1 MNIRCSDLLATLKI
15 EAIEA
20 KLIGSDNAIQS
31 IQPIESCSPGV
42 LTFAEKHQYLTT
54 ALQQQVAAVV
64 VPEHIELDE
73 LDRGNTSLIQVSDVR
88 VALATIRQHHD
99 DDNPYQS
106 KRVSQREWPRIHPS
120 AVIHEDVTVPA
131 SVIIGPGVI
140 IGSQV
145 ILAEHVAILANAV
158 IEQKARI
165 GERSIIHPCCVI
177 GWGCEIGADVIIKSG
192 AILGAEGHG
201 FARDREGH
209 FHRIPQRG
217 KVVIEDNVVIGANCT
232 IDRATYHETRI
243 HRGCIIDAQ
252 CHLAHNVVLDED
264 CALVA
269 QTGIAGS
276 SRFGKRVMASGQT
289 GVLDH
294 VSIPDDTVLVHRAG
308 VINSIKQSGM
318 YATTPPQPFAR
329 YLKNIAVF
337 QRLAEVWQRLRV
349 LEKKVADLT
358 DNHET

>member
-1 MNIRCSDLLATLKI
+1 MNIRCSDLIATLTS
-15 EAIEA
+15 ETIEA
-20 KLIGSDNAIQS
+20 KLIGGDNAIHS
-31 IQPIESCSPGV
+31 IQPIESCFQGS
-42 LTFAEKHQYLTT
+42 LTFAEKHKYLTT

-64 VPEHIELDE
+64 VSENIEFDDLD
-73 LDRGNTSLIQVSDVR
+73 LGNTSLIQVSDVR
-88 VALATIRQHHD
+88 LALAYLRQHHD
-99 DDNPYQS
+99 DANPYQNRS
-106 KRVSQREWPRIHPS
+106 LSQNEWPRIHPS
-120 AVIHEDVTVPA
+120 AIIHEDVKVPD
-131 SVIIGPGVI
+131 SVFIGPGAVV
-140 IGSQV
+140 GSQV
-145 ILAEHVAILANAV
+145 ILAEHAVIMANAV
-158 IEQKARI
+158 IEQKARV

-177 GWGCEIGADVIIKSG
+177 GWDCEIGADVIIKSG
-192 AILGAEGHG
+192 AIIGAEGHG
-201 FARDREGH
+201 FARDSAGH

-217 KVVIEDNVVIGANCT
+217 KVVIEDKVVIGANCT
-232 IDRATYHETRI
+232 IDRATYHETRV

-276 SRFGKRVMASGQT
+276 SRLGKRVMASGQT

-294 VSIPDDTVLVHRAG
+294 VNIPDDTVLVHRAG

-337 QRLAEVWQRLRV
+337 QRLSEVWVRLRS
-349 LEKKVADLT
+349 LEKKVANLT
-358 DNHET
+358 DKH

>member
-1 MNIRCSDLLATLKI
+1 MNLCCSEVISTLKT

-20 KLIGSDNAIQS
+20 VLVGSDNAIQS
-31 IQPIESCSPGV
+31 VQPIESCTPGA
-42 LTFAEKHQYLTT
+42 LTFAEKHKYLTT

-64 VPEHIELDE
+64 VPKSLELDD
-73 LDRGNTSLIQVSDVR
+73 LDLGNTSLIQVADVR
-88 VALATIRQHHD
+88 VALAYIRQHHD
-99 DDNPYQS
+99 DHPYQS
-106 KRVSQREWPRIHPS
+106 EWSRIHPS
-120 AVIHEDVTVPA
+120 AVIHEDVLVPESA
-131 SVIIGPGVI
+131 MIGPGVVV
-140 IGSQV
+140 GSQV
-145 ILAEHVAILANAV
+145 TLAEHVVILANAV
-158 IEQKARI
+158 IEQHASI
-165 GERSIIHPCCVI
+165 GQRSIIHSCCVI
-177 GWGCEIGADVIIKSG
+177 GWDSEIGADVIIKAG
-192 AILGAEGHG
+192 AIIGAEGHG
-201 FARDREGH
+201 FARDSEGH

-232 IDRATYHETRI
+232 IDRATYHETRV

-294 VSIPDDTVLVHRAG
+294 VNIPDDTVLVHRAG

-337 QRLAEVWQRLRV
+337 QRLAEVWARLRV

-358 DNHET
+358 NKS

>member
-1 MNIRCSDLLATLKI
+1 MNLRCSDLLSTLETK
-15 EAIEA
+15 AITA
-20 KLIGSDNAIQS
+20 KLIGNDNS
-31 IQPIESCSPGV
+31 IQAIEPIESCSKGS
-42 LTFAEKHQYLTT
+42 LTFAEKPNYLTT
-54 ALQQQVAAVV
+54 ALQNQVAAVV
-64 VPEHIELDE
+64 VSDNMVVNNQDL
-73 LDRGNTSLIQVSDVR
+73 GVTSLIQVTDVR
-88 VALATIRQHHD
+88 VALAYIRQQYD
-99 DDNPYQS
+99 DHPYQNNWP
-106 KRVSQREWPRIHPS
+106 RRNEWLRIHPS
-120 AVIHEDVTVPA
+120 AVIHESTVVPDT
-131 SVIIGPGVI
+131 VVIGPGAVV
-140 IGSQV
+140 GCEVVLSD
-145 ILAEHVAILANAV
+145 HVVVMPNTV
-158 IEQKARI
+158 IELKTMI
-165 GERSIIHPCCVI
+165 GARSIIHPNCVI

-192 AILGAEGHG
+192 TIIGAEGHG
-201 FARDREGH
+201 FARDSAGH

-232 IDRATYHETRI
+232 IDRATYHETRV

-294 VSIPDDTVLVHRAG
+294 VTVPDDTVLVHRAG

-337 QRLAEVWQRLRV
+337 QRLAEVWSRLRA
-349 LEKKVADLT
+349 LEKKVAAMT
-358 DNHET
+358 DKH

>member
-1 MNIRCSDLLATLKI
+1 MNIRCSDLLATLKT

-31 IQPIESCSPGV
+31 IQPIESCYPGV

-64 VPEHIELDE
+64 VPENIELDE
-73 LDRGNTSLIQVSDVR
+73 LDLGTTSLIQVSDVR
-88 VALATIRQHHD
+88 VALAYIRQHHD
-99 DDNPYQS
+99 DNNPYQS
-106 KRVSQREWPRIHPS
+106 KSSSQSEWPRIHPS

-131 SVIIGPGVI
+131 SAVIGPGVI

-145 ILAEHVAILANAV
+145 ILAGHVVILANAV
-158 IEQKARI
+158 IEQKVRI

-177 GWGCEIGADVIIKSG
+177 GWGCEIGADVNIKPG

-232 IDRATYHETRI
+232 IDRATYHETRV

-276 SRFGKRVMASGQT
+276 SRFGKRVLASGQT

-337 QRLAEVWQRLRV
+337 QRLAEVWQRIRV

>member
-1 MNIRCSDLLATLKI
+1 MNLSCSDLLSTLEKK
-15 EAIEA
+15 AIAA
-20 KLIGSDNAIQS
+20 KLIGNDNS
-31 IQPIESCSPGV
+31 ILSIEPIERCSKGS
-42 LTFAEKHQYLTT
+42 LTFAEKPSYLST
-54 ALQQQVAAVV
+54 ALQHQVAAVV
-64 VPEHIELDE
+64 VPDDMLVTDQPLGI
-73 LDRGNTSLIQVSDVR
+73 TSLIQVADVR
-88 VALATIRQHHD
+88 VALAYIRQQHD
-99 DDNPYQS
+99 DHPYQNNWPHQS
-106 KRVSQREWPRIHPS
+106 EWQRIHPT
-120 AVIHEDVTVPA
+120 AVIHESVLVPETA
-131 SVIIGPGVI
+131 VIGPGAV
-140 IGSQV
+140 IGSEV
-145 ILAEHVAILANAV
+145 VLADNVVVMANAV
-158 IEQKARI
+158 IELKASI
-165 GERSIIHPCCVI
+165 GEGSIIHPCCVI
-177 GWGCEIGADVIIKSG
+177 GWGCDIEANVVIKAG
-192 AILGAEGHG
+192 AIIGAEGHG
-201 FARDREGH
+201 FARDSQGR

-217 KVVIEDNVVIGANCT
+217 KVVIENNVVIGANCT

-294 VSIPDDTVLVHRAG
+294 VSVPDDTVLVHRAG

-337 QRLAEVWQRLRV
+337 QRLSEVWIRLRA
-349 LEKKVADLT
+349 LEKKVAEMTEKL
-358 DNHET
+358 